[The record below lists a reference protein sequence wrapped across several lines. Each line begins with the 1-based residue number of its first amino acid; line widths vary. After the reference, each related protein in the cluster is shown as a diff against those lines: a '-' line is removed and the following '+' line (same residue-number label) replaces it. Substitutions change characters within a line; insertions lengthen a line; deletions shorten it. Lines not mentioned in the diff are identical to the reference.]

1 MERVGANNRR
11 RGERGID
18 MALTDKQQRFVDEY
32 LIDLNATQAAIR
44 AGYSQKTAQEQASR
58 LLSNVM
64 VSKAIE
70 EAKKARESRTE
81 VTQDWVVHEMVEQ
94 YKVANQRVPKVSFGG
109 DQVTDENGNPV
120 FVQVDA
126 AAASKALD
134 MLAKH
139 TGAYERDN
147 KREFAGGLKIVWGED
162 D

>member
-1 MERVGANNRR
+1 VPATDDVAKEGL
-11 RGERGID
+11 I

-94 YKVANQRVPKVSFGG
+94 YKVANQRVPKFSFGG